1 MSKDIIPP
9 PSTFGKG
16 QRGKPVVKPK
26 DMKGTL
32 RRLWDLTSGQRGGLG
47 CLLLLSAIASVSTI
61 LSPLLIGN
69 TVTAIDTGN
78 PASQLLLLLAALY
91 LTDWLV
97 RFLQQFFMASIGQ
110 RIILHIRSTLFD
122 KMKAL
127 PLAFFD
133 SRQHGE
139 LMSRLTNDVDN
150 ISTTISDSLTQL
162 MTYGFTIL
170 GVLCIMIYLSPGLTC
185 IAFLSVWL
193 IFLLTRTITKHTRKL
208 FASQQQILG
217 KLNGQVEESISGL
230 NMVKAFGREREM
242 IRQFEESNDQLCQ
255 VATKAQIWSGFL
267 MPLTNVINNLN
278 FVIVAVISGILAAAG
293 RINVGLI
300 SSFLLY
306 SRQFSRPF
314 VDIANIYNN
323 FQTAVAGAE
332 RIFEILEEEPEPADK
347 EEALPLSS
355 PRGEVEFSHVTFGY
369 KPEEPVL
376 KDVSFHVPAG
386 TRVAVAGSTG
396 AGKTTLINL
405 LTRFYD
411 IDGGSILLDGQ
422 DLRNYRLQDL
432 RETFGV
438 VLQDTALFCM
448 SVRENISYGKRDVPE
463 ERVRA
468 AAKMAGADSF
478 IRRLPQGYDTLL
490 TQGGLA
496 LSQGE
501 RQLLTIARAVLQ
513 DAPILILDEA
523 TSSVDTV
530 TEQRIRKAM
539 LTITEGRT
547 SFIIAHRLSTIR
559 DSDLILLMEN
569 GQIAER
575 GTHEEL
581 MAQNGRYAQMYR
593 TQMGEE

>member
-1 MSKDIIPP
+1 MSREIAPP
-9 PSTFGKG
+9 PSSFGKG

-32 RRLWDLTSGQRGGLG
+32 RRLWELTQGQRKGLG
-47 CLLLLSAIASVSTI
+47 WLLALSAAASASTI
-61 LSPLLIGN
+61 LSPLLIG
-69 TVTAIDTGN
+69 TAVTAIDTGN
-78 PASQLLLLLAALY
+78 PALRLLILLAALY

-97 RFLQQFFMASIGQ
+97 RFLQQFFMAAVGQ
-110 RIILHIRSTLFD
+110 RIILHIRSTLFG

-127 PLAFFD
+127 PLSFFD

-162 MTYGFTIL
+162 MTYGFTII
-170 GVLCIMIYLSPGLTC
+170 GILCIMLRLSPLLTC

-193 IFLLTRTITKHTRKL
+193 IFLLTRTITKHTRRL
-208 FASQQQILG
+208 FAEQQQILG

-230 NMVKAFGREREM
+230 NMVKAFGREAEM
-242 IRQFEESNDQLCQ
+242 TSQFEESNARLCQ

-278 FVIVAVISGILAAAG
+278 FVIVAVISGILAAYG
-293 RINVGLI
+293 RISVGLI

-332 RIFEILEEEPEPADK
+332 RIFEILEEEPEPADAPD
-347 EEALPLSS
+347 ALPLTA

-369 KPEEPVL
+369 QEKEPVL
-376 KDVSFHVPAG
+376 KDVSFRVPAG
-386 TRVAVAGSTG
+386 TRVAVVGSTG

-411 IDGGSILLDGQ
+411 VNDGSILLDGR
-422 DLRNYRLQDL
+422 DLRQYRLQDL

-448 SVRENISYGKRDVPE
+448 SVRDNISYGKKDVPE
-463 ERVRA
+463 ERIRA
-468 AAKMAGADSF
+468 AAKTAGADSF
-478 IRRLPQGYDTLL
+478 IRRLPQGYGTVL
-490 TQGGLA
+490 TQGGAA

-513 DAPILILDEA
+513 EAPILILDEA

-530 TEQRIRKAM
+530 TEQRIRRAM
-539 LTITEGRT
+539 LTITRGRT

-559 DSDLILLMEN
+559 DSDLILLIED
-569 GQIAER
+569 GRIAER
-575 GTHEEL
+575 GTHDEL
-581 MAQNGRYAQMYR
+581 MALNGRYAGMYR
-593 TQMGEE
+593 TQMGE

>member
-1 MSKDIIPP
+1 MSREIAPP
-9 PSTFGKG
+9 PSSFGKG

-32 RRLWDLTSGQRGGLG
+32 RRLWELTQGQRKGLG
-47 CLLLLSAIASVSTI
+47 WLLALSAAASASTI
-61 LSPLLIGN
+61 LSPLLIG
-69 TVTAIDTGN
+69 TAVTAIDTGN
-78 PASQLLLLLAALY
+78 PALRLLILLAALY

-97 RFLQQFFMASIGQ
+97 RFLQQFFMAAVGQ
-110 RIILHIRSTLFD
+110 RIILHIRSTLFG

-127 PLAFFD
+127 PLSFFD

-162 MTYGFTIL
+162 MTYGFTII
-170 GVLCIMIYLSPGLTC
+170 GILCIMLRLSPLLTC

-193 IFLLTRTITKHTRKL
+193 IFLLTRTITKHTRRL
-208 FASQQQILG
+208 FAEQQQILG

-230 NMVKAFGREREM
+230 NMVKAFGREAEM
-242 IRQFEESNDQLCQ
+242 TSQFEESNARLCQ

-278 FVIVAVISGILAAAG
+278 FVIVAVISGILAAYG
-293 RINVGLI
+293 RISVGLI

-332 RIFEILEEEPEPADK
+332 RIFEILEEEPEPADAPD
-347 EEALPLSS
+347 ALPLIA

-369 KPEEPVL
+369 QEKEPVL
-376 KDVSFHVPAG
+376 KDVSFRVPAG
-386 TRVAVAGSTG
+386 TRVAVVGSTG

-411 IDGGSILLDGQ
+411 VNDGSILLDGR
-422 DLRNYRLQDL
+422 DLRQYRLQDL

-448 SVRENISYGKRDVPE
+448 SVRDNISYGKKDVSE
-463 ERVRA
+463 ERIRA
-468 AAKMAGADSF
+468 AAKTAGADSF
-478 IRRLPQGYDTLL
+478 IRRLPQGYGTVL
-490 TQGGLA
+490 TQGGAA

-513 DAPILILDEA
+513 EAPILILDEA

-530 TEQRIRKAM
+530 TEQRIRRAM
-539 LTITEGRT
+539 LTITRGRT

-559 DSDLILLMEN
+559 DSDLILLIED
-569 GQIAER
+569 GRIAER
-575 GTHEEL
+575 GTHDEL
-581 MAQNGRYAQMYR
+581 MALNGRYAGMYR
-593 TQMGEE
+593 TQMGE

>member
-1 MSKDIIPP
+1 MSKEMAPP
-9 PSTFGKG
+9 PSSFGKG

-32 RRLWDLTSGQRGGLG
+32 RRLWELTQGQRQGLG
-47 CLLLLSAIASVSTI
+47 WLMLLSAVASASTI
-61 LSPLLIGN
+61 LSPLLIG
-69 TVTAIDTGN
+69 TAVTAIDTGN
-78 PASQLLLLLAALY
+78 PALQLLILLAALY

-97 RFLQQFFMASIGQ
+97 RFLQQFFMAAIGQ
-110 RIILHIRSTLFD
+110 RIILHIRSTLFE

-127 PLAFFD
+127 PLSFFD

-162 MTYGFTIL
+162 MTYGFTII
-170 GVLCIMIYLSPGLTC
+170 GILCIMLRLSLPLTC
-185 IAFLSVWL
+185 IAFISVWL

-208 FASQQQILG
+208 FAQQQQILG
-217 KLNGQVEESISGL
+217 KLNGQVEESISGQ
-230 NMVKAFGREREM
+230 NMVKAFGREAEM
-242 IRQFEESNDQLCQ
+242 TEQFEESNARLCQ

-278 FVIVAVISGILAAAG
+278 FVIVAVVSGILAAYG
-293 RINVGLI
+293 RISVGLI

-332 RIFEILEEEPEPADK
+332 RIFEILEEEPEPADASD
-347 EEALPLSS
+347 ALPLTA

-369 KPEEPVL
+369 QAQEPVL
-376 KDVSFHVPAG
+376 KDVSFRVPAG
-386 TRVAVAGSTG
+386 TRVAVVGSTG

-411 IDGGSILLDGQ
+411 VNSGSILLDGR
-422 DLRNYRLQDL
+422 DLRQYRLQDL
-432 RETFGV
+432 RRTFGV
-438 VLQDTALFCM
+438 VLQDTALFGM
-448 SVRENISYGKRDVPE
+448 SVRDNISYGNKDVLPE
-463 ERVRA
+463 RIRA
-468 AAKMAGADSF
+468 AAKTAGADSF
-478 IRRLPQGYDTLL
+478 IRRLPQGYDTIL
-490 TQGGLA
+490 TQGGAA

-513 DAPILILDEA
+513 EAPILILDEA

-530 TEQRIRKAM
+530 TEQRIRRAM
-539 LTITEGRT
+539 LTITRGRT

-559 DSDLILLMEN
+559 DSDLILLIED
-569 GQIAER
+569 GRIAEK

-581 MAQNGRYAQMYR
+581 MELNGRYAGMYR
-593 TQMGEE
+593 TQMGE

>member
-1 MSKDIIPP
+1 MSREMAPP
-9 PSTFGKG
+9 PSSFGKG

-32 RRLWDLTSGQRGGLG
+32 RRLWELTQGQRKGLG
-47 CLLLLSAIASVSTI
+47 WLLALSAASSASTI
-61 LSPLLIGN
+61 LSPLLIG
-69 TVTAIDTGN
+69 TAVTAIDTGN
-78 PASQLLLLLAALY
+78 PALRLLILLAALY

-97 RFLQQFFMASIGQ
+97 RFLQQFFMAAIGQ
-110 RIILHIRSTLFD
+110 RIILHIRSTLFE

-127 PLAFFD
+127 PLSFFD

-162 MTYGFTIL
+162 MTYGFTII
-170 GVLCIMIYLSPGLTC
+170 GILCIMLWLSPLLTC

-193 IFLLTRTITKHTRKL
+193 IFLLTRTITKHTRRL

-230 NMVKAFGREREM
+230 NMVKAFGREAEM
-242 IRQFEESNDQLCQ
+242 TAQFEESNARLCQ

-278 FVIVAVISGILAAAG
+278 FVIVAVISGILAAYG
-293 RINVGLI
+293 RISVGLI

-332 RIFEILEEEPEPADK
+332 RIFEILEEEPEPVDASD
-347 EEALPLSS
+347 ALPLAA

-369 KPEEPVL
+369 QEKEPVL
-376 KDVSFHVPAG
+376 KDVSFRVPAG
-386 TRVAVAGSTG
+386 TRVAVVGSTG

-411 IDGGSILLDGQ
+411 VNSGSILLDGR
-422 DLRNYRLQDL
+422 DLRQYRLQDL
-432 RETFGV
+432 RRTFGV
-438 VLQDTALFCM
+438 VLQDTSLFGM
-448 SVRENISYGKRDVPE
+448 SVRDNISYGNKDVSPE
-463 ERVRA
+463 RILA
-468 AAKMAGADSF
+468 AAQTAGADSF
-478 IRRLPQGYDTLL
+478 IRRLPQGYDTIL
-490 TQGGLA
+490 TQGGAA

-513 DAPILILDEA
+513 EAPILILDEA

-530 TEQRIRKAM
+530 TEQRIRRAM
-539 LTITEGRT
+539 LTITRGRT

-559 DSDLILLMEN
+559 DSDLILLIED
-569 GQIAER
+569 GRIAEK

-581 MAQNGRYAQMYR
+581 MALNGRYAGMYR
-593 TQMGEE
+593 TQMGE

>member
-1 MSKDIIPP
+1 MSKEMAPP
-9 PSTFGKG
+9 PSSFGKG

-32 RRLWDLTSGQRGGLG
+32 RRLWELTQGQRQGLG
-47 CLLLLSAIASVSTI
+47 WLMLLSAVASASTI
-61 LSPLLIGN
+61 LSPLLIG
-69 TVTAIDTGN
+69 TAVTAIDTGN
-78 PASQLLLLLAALY
+78 PALQLLILLAALY

-97 RFLQQFFMASIGQ
+97 RFLQQFFMAAIGQ
-110 RIILHIRSTLFD
+110 RIILHIRSTLFE

-127 PLAFFD
+127 PLSFFD

-162 MTYGFTIL
+162 MTYGFTII
-170 GVLCIMIYLSPGLTC
+170 GILCIMLRLSLPLTC
-185 IAFLSVWL
+185 IAFISVWL

-208 FASQQQILG
+208 FAQQQQILG
-217 KLNGQVEESISGL
+217 KLNGQVEESISGQ
-230 NMVKAFGREREM
+230 NMVKAFGREAEM
-242 IRQFEESNDQLCQ
+242 TEQFEESNARLCQ

-278 FVIVAVISGILAAAG
+278 FVIVAVVSGILAAYG
-293 RINVGLI
+293 RISVGLI

-332 RIFEILEEEPEPADK
+332 RIFEILEEEPEPADAPD
-347 EEALPLSS
+347 ALPLTA

-369 KPEEPVL
+369 QAQEPVL
-376 KDVSFHVPAG
+376 KDVSFRVPAG
-386 TRVAVAGSTG
+386 TRVAVVGSTG

-411 IDGGSILLDGQ
+411 VNSGSILLDGR
-422 DLRNYRLQDL
+422 DLRQYRLQDL
-432 RETFGV
+432 RRTFGV
-438 VLQDTALFCM
+438 VLQDTALFGM
-448 SVRENISYGKRDVPE
+448 SVRDNISYGNKDVLPE
-463 ERVRA
+463 RIRA
-468 AAKMAGADSF
+468 AAKTAGAVSF
-478 IRRLPQGYDTLL
+478 IRRLPQGYDTII
-490 TQGGLA
+490 TQGGAA

-513 DAPILILDEA
+513 EAPILILDEA

-530 TEQRIRKAM
+530 TEQRIRRAM
-539 LTITEGRT
+539 LTITRGRT

-559 DSDLILLMEN
+559 DSDLILLIED
-569 GQIAER
+569 GRIAEK

-581 MAQNGRYAQMYR
+581 MELNGRYAGMYR
-593 TQMGEE
+593 TQMGE